1 MENKRDLPHLREVP
15 FLQRKISGS
24 MSDEPENAALAG
36 FAVHTEGKAVVD
48 EDGLCDGKPQP
59 CADLAGVRAGAVV
72 FVKDIGKIFPGN
84 ARAVVLNLYP
94 HGGVRLRFYAQRH
107 TAVRPDMMDG
117 VRQQIVHH
125 TAHHVRVCRYG
136 TGVGSIYREGVA
148 ALLTD
153 ILVAVGHFVAQL
165 CQVELDGIELF
176 GAGGIFGKLH
186 HAVHKGRRG
195 GRSRPR

>member
-1 MENKRDLPHLREVP
+1 
-15 FLQRKISGS
+15 

-107 TAVRPDMMDG
+107 TGQEFARMENYDLCLN
-117 VRQQIVHH
+117 
-125 TAHHVRVCRYG
+125 TASVN
-136 TGVGSIYREGVA
+136 REMA
-148 ALLTD
+148 ILL
-153 ILVAVGHFVAQL
+153 LKAFVENQ
-165 CQVELDGIELF
+165 EN
-176 GAGGIFGKLH
+176 
-186 HAVHKGRRG
+186 
-195 GRSRPR
+195 

>member
-94 HGGVRLRFYAQRH
+94 HGGVRLRCCS
-107 TAVRPDMMDG
+107 T
-117 VRQQIVHH
+117 
-125 TAHHVRVCRYG
+125 
-136 TGVGSIYREGVA
+136 A
-148 ALLTD
+148 ALN
-153 ILVAVGHFVAQL
+153 I
-165 CQVELDGIELF
+165 
-176 GAGGIFGKLH
+176 
-186 HAVHKGRRG
+186 
-195 GRSRPR
+195 P